1 MMRAEFTLAMRR
13 ESEEFERAMIE
24 KRVDEAFEHVYEFLD
39 PVTSQLR
46 ALLNDDDRRLLEQIE
61 QGYLRAIE
69 FAAKSGLGCQPTRHG
84 DALREQHAAIPLA
97 QRAPQPHTERNKRSG
112 DSNDPDQ
119 VINVRPWG

>member
-24 KRVDEAFEHVYEFLD
+24 KRVDEAFEHVYEFLG

-46 ALLNDDDRRLLEQIE
+46 ALLSDDDCRLLDQIE
-61 QGYLRAIE
+61 HGYLRAIE
-69 FAAKSGLGCQPTRHG
+69 FAAKSGLGCQPVRRSDSVH
-84 DALREQHAAIPLA
+84 EQHAIPYA
-97 QRAPQPHTERNKRSG
+97 QLAPQMHAERPERAGNEG
-112 DSNDPDQ
+112 DPDQ

>member
-24 KRVDEAFEHVYEFLD
+24 KRVDEAFEHVYEFLG

-46 ALLNDDDRRLLEQIE
+46 ALLSDDDCRLLDQIE
-61 QGYLRAIE
+61 HGYLRAIE
-69 FAAKSGLGCQPTRHG
+69 FAAKSGLGCQPVRHG
-84 DALREQHAAIPLA
+84 DSLREQHAAIPLA
-97 QRAPQPHTERNKRSG
+97 QRAPERYTERQERAG
-112 DSNDPDQ
+112 GANDPDQ

>member
-24 KRVDEAFEHVYEFLD
+24 KRVDEAFEHVYEFLG

-46 ALLNDDDRRLLEQIE
+46 ALLSDDDCRLLDQIE
-61 QGYLRAIE
+61 HGYLRAIE
-69 FAAKSGLGCQPTRHG
+69 FAAKSGLGCQPVRRS
-84 DALREQHAAIPLA
+84 DSVREQHAIPLA
-97 QRAPQPHTERNKRSG
+97 QLAPQLHAERPERAGNEG
-112 DSNDPDQ
+112 DPDQ